1 MRRLAKTIAAA
12 SLLLALP
19 AFSAT
24 DSAAPA
30 DSVAVQADTAS
41 ADTSHFQWW
50 SAVPVLGY
58 TEETELQYG
67 AMVNFFIP
75 SSFKGGNSQEIDIAA
90 YGSTRKQFQF
100 AATPYFYL
108 AHDRISGWLDFRYQN
123 WVGHFFGIGNDVD
136 IDDYI
141 SFDRETFFFM
151 ALVESNL
158 GLPPALQFFRYGMVL
173 DINHSTMEFREYD
186 GEIALPANPDGW
198 RTALGYHLTV
208 DTRDNPNWARHGMYL
223 QWEHR
228 FYTDAL
234 GDFSFTYQE
243 LDLRTY
249 GETIWNTSMAVG
261 LMWQRSDGDVP
272 FEYMAGPDGIK
283 RFRGVETK
291 YFRDNQALMMQV
303 ELRKT
308 LFWRLA
314 GDIFFEGGKVGPYFS
329 QLLRNEWHRSVG
341 FGGKFALNKS
351 ERLYARAEFSWV
363 DFKSL
368 GMTFY
373 FREAF

>member
-1 MRRLAKTIAAA
+1 MTRATKFIAAM
-12 SLLLALP
+12 LIGALFP
-19 AFSAT
+19 V
-24 DSAAPA
+24 AAAAQA
-30 DSVAVQADTAS
+30 DSTKEE
-41 ADTSHFQWW
+41 HFQWW

-58 TEETELQYG
+58 SEETELQYG
-67 AMVNFFIP
+67 AMMNFFLP
-75 SSFKGGNSQEIDIAA
+75 PSFKGGHSQEIDVAA

-108 AHDRISGWLDFRYQN
+108 VRDRISGWLDFRYQN

-136 IDDYI
+136 IDDYLT
-141 SFDRETFFFM
+141 FDRETFFLQ

-158 GLPPALQFFRYGMVL
+158 GLPQALQCFRYGMVL
-173 DINHSTMEFREYD
+173 DINHSEMEFREYD
-186 GEIALPANPDGW
+186 GEIVQPTNTDGW
-198 RTALGYHLTV
+198 RNALGYHLTI
-208 DTRDNPNWARHGMYL
+208 DTRDNSNWARHGVYL

-228 FYTDAL
+228 FYTDAI
-234 GDFSFTYQE
+234 GDFDFTYQE

-261 LMWQRSDGDVP
+261 LMWQRADGDVP
-272 FEYMAGPDGIK
+272 FEYLAGPDGIK

-291 YFRDNQALMMQV
+291 FFRDNQALILQA

-314 GDIFFEGGKVGPYFS
+314 GDIFFEGAKVGPYFS

-351 ERLYARAEFSWV
+351 ERLYARAELSWV
-363 DFKSL
+363 DFESIGL
-368 GMTFY
+368 TFY

>member
-24 DSAAPA
+24 DSAATPA
-30 DSVAVQADTAS
+30 SSATIQADTAS

-136 IDDYI
+136 LDD
-141 SFDRETFFFM
+141 
-151 ALVESNL
+151 
-158 GLPPALQFFRYGMVL
+158 
-173 DINHSTMEFREYD
+173 
-186 GEIALPANPDGW
+186 
-198 RTALGYHLTV
+198 
-208 DTRDNPNWARHGMYL
+208 
-223 QWEHR
+223 
-228 FYTDAL
+228 
-234 GDFSFTYQE
+234 
-243 LDLRTY
+243 
-249 GETIWNTSMAVG
+249 
-261 LMWQRSDGDVP
+261 
-272 FEYMAGPDGIK
+272 
-283 RFRGVETK
+283 
-291 YFRDNQALMMQV
+291 
-303 ELRKT
+303 
-308 LFWRLA
+308 
-314 GDIFFEGGKVGPYFS
+314 
-329 QLLRNEWHRSVG
+329 
-341 FGGKFALNKS
+341 
-351 ERLYARAEFSWV
+351 
-363 DFKSL
+363 
-368 GMTFY
+368 
-373 FREAF
+373 

>member
-1 MRRLAKTIAAA
+1 MLIGALLPVAAA
-12 SLLLALP
+12 AQTETQS
-19 AFSAT
+19 
-24 DSAAPA
+24 DS
-30 DSVAVQADTAS
+30 T
-41 ADTSHFQWW
+41 TEEHFQWW

-58 TEETELQYG
+58 TEETEFQYG
-67 AMVNFFIP
+67 AMVNFFLP
-75 SSFKGGNSQEIDIAA
+75 PSFKGGNSQEIDIAA

-108 AHDRISGWLDFRYQN
+108 VHDRISGWLDFRYQN

-158 GLPPALQFFRYGMVL
+158 GLPQALQCFRYGMVL
-173 DINHSTMEFREYD
+173 DINHSEMEFREYD
-186 GEIALPANPDGW
+186 GGLVQPTNTDGW
-198 RTALGYHLTV
+198 RNALGYHLTF
-208 DTRDNPNWARHGMYL
+208 DTRDNPNWARHGVFF

-228 FYTDAL
+228 FYSDAF
-234 GDFSFTYQE
+234 GDFGFTYQE
-243 LDLRTY
+243 LDLRAY
-249 GETIWNTSMAVG
+249 GETIWNTSMAVA
-261 LMWQRSDGDVP
+261 LLWQRTDGDVP

-291 YFRDNQALMMQV
+291 YFRDNQATVLQV
-303 ELRKT
+303 ELRKE

-329 QLLRNEWHRSVG
+329 QLMRNEWHRAVG

>member
-1 MRRLAKTIAAA
+1 MTTRAKTLIAAMLIGT
-12 SLLLALP
+12 LLPVAGLAQ
-19 AFSAT
+19 T
-24 DSAAPA
+24 DSTAVPA
-30 DSVAVQADTAS
+30 DSATADTA
-41 ADTSHFQWW
+41 THFQWW

-58 TEETELQYG
+58 TEETEFQYG

-108 AHDRISGWLDFRYQN
+108 AHDRITGWLDFRYQN
-123 WVGHFFGIGNDVD
+123 WVGHFFGVGNDVD
-136 IDDYI
+136 MDDYI
-141 SFDRETFFFM
+141 SFDRETIFFM

-158 GLPPALQFFRYGMVL
+158 GLPPSLEFFRYGMVL
-173 DINHSTMEFREYD
+173 DINKSEMVFKEYD

-228 FYTDAL
+228 FYTDAI
-234 GDFSFTYQE
+234 GDFGFTYQE

-283 RFRGVETK
+283 RFRGVESGIWSDT
-291 YFRDNQALMMQV
+291 QALIWQM
-303 ELRKT
+303 EFRRP
-308 LFWRLA
+308 LFWRFA
-314 GDIFFEGGKVGPYFS
+314 GVIFGEALQSAPYFS
-329 QLLRNEWHRSVG
+329 ELFKRQMHYAVG
-341 FGGKFALNKS
+341 FGGRLALNRS
-351 ERLYARAEFSWV
+351 EKLHARGDLSLV
-363 DFKSL
+363 DGKHIGITIDL
-368 GMTFY
+368 
-373 FREAF
+373 RESF